1 MLSHSGPFG
10 SSMGMEDP
18 ELAMVKAKETRKSV
32 ESTRPSRKSIQG
44 FGWRHK
50 GDD

>member
-1 MLSHSGPFG
+1 
-10 SSMGMEDP
+10 MGMEAL
-18 ELAMVKAKETRKSV
+18 ELAMANTKETRKGV